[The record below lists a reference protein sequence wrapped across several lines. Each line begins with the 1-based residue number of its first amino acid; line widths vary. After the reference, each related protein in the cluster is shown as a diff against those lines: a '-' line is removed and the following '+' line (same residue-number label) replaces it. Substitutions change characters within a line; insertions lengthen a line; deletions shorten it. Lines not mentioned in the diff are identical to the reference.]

1 MLIQKFTFN
10 MFGVNTYIVW
20 DPNTRNAAIIDPGM
34 VDDAERSQIDSFI
47 ADNQLHVTHLINTH
61 FHIDHAFGDGY
72 VRTKYGVKVQGHD
85 SDAFLGENTQAQA
98 RLFGLDMSSSP
109 VQVEIHL
116 ADGDTILIGD
126 EPLKVIHV
134 PGHSPGSI
142 VLYAPQSHFLIAG
155 DVIFKNSIGRT
166 DLAGGNHTDLLNNIN
181 RKVLSLPPDTVIYP
195 GHGPSTTVG
204 DEITYNPYL

>member
-1 MLIQKFTFN
+1 MLIQQFTFN
-10 MFGVNTYIVW
+10 MFGVNSYIVW
-20 DPNTRNAAIIDPGM
+20 DPTTRNAAIIDPGM
-34 VDDAERSQIDSFI
+34 VNDAERLQIDSFI
-47 ADNQLHVTHLINTH
+47 ADRKLNVIHLINTH
-61 FHIDHAFGDGY
+61 LHIDHVFGDEY
-72 VRTKYGVKVQGHD
+72 VRSKYGIKVQGHD
-85 SDAFLGENTQAQA
+85 SDAFLGENTRVQAH
-98 RLFGLDMSSSP
+98 LLGLDMSSSP
-109 VQVEIHL
+109 VQVEVHL
-116 ADGDTILIGD
+116 ADGDTIMIGD

-142 VLYAPQSHFLIAG
+142 VLYAPQSHFMIAG